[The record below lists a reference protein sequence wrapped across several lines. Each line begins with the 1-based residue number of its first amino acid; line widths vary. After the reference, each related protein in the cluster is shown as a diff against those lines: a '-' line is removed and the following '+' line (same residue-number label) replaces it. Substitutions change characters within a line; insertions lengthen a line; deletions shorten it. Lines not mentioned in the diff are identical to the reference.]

1 MTGMSCSSVV
11 MRAND
16 RWGIGDKD
24 CGGSERAAHAA
35 STAEQ
40 ILRKKVEGICKG
52 NAANVDA
59 ASLLGSI
66 TTLHSDASTEGISS
80 KRLPKRRKKPSHCF
94 GTAIKKRSH
103 QNAGGSAYLISP
115 EHQSSTDCDMQIL
128 ERSNC
133 GCMTHGSIE
142 CTHHRTQ
149 AFFRHLCE
157 THSAHL

>member
-1 MTGMSCSSVV
+1 MCFNLPILTFTQWRGILEPRGNLMAGMSCSTVV

-40 ILRKKVEGICKG
+40 IPRKKVEGICKG
-52 NAANVDA
+52 NAAKVDS

-80 KRLPKRRKKPSHCF
+80 KRLPKRRKNPSHCF
-94 GTAIKKRSH
+94 GTAIKNVHTKRWWKCLPDLS
-103 QNAGGSAYLISP
+103 
-115 EHQSSTDCDMQIL
+115 
-128 ERSNC
+128 
-133 GCMTHGSIE
+133 
-142 CTHHRTQ
+142 
-149 AFFRHLCE
+149 
-157 THSAHL
+157 